1 MNSKGDD
8 MIIEEDDKK
17 DGNSY
22 LDIAKDMT
30 NESEIIYSEVAKN
43 LTLLVEI
50 KTHLRDLLILD
61 KEILEYE
68 EDIAELRNRK
78 NGIEPNNIQCG
89 E

>member
-78 NGIEPNNIQCG
+78 NGIDPNNIQCG